1 MVKVKTYWVFYKL
14 PFLLYIQYQQSYS
27 ATTNDNDD
35 INNALTLQ
43 SYTATTND
51 NDDINNAASLLELP
65 LLIIMKK
72 DRLFKYFQKNKNAK
86 IERHYYKR
94 VFIVHRM
101 TMIKTQFVNVFHGIF
116 VSTYFS

>member
-43 SYTATTND
+43 SYTAYTND
-51 NDDINNAASLLELP
+51 NDDINNLLTIQSYTATTYDNDDINNAAPLLELP

-72 DRLFKYFQKNKNAK
+72 DRLFKYFQKNKNTK

-94 VFIVHRM
+94 VFTVH
-101 TMIKTQFVNVFHGIF
+101 
-116 VSTYFS
+116 